1 MKTETINGVTY
12 KLPNVLNDFQKD
24 LYVHLINWKWKNITK
39 EPGKYSDDYY
49 DAILPESVHKNFPVI
64 YPDILQDLKLHQNK
78 FPFKLHEHFNH
89 MASSQAANVNLFLPV
104 LLNTKANDVL
114 KNINSN
120 SKIIKS
126 DFNKLANNELYKGF
140 RIEFWDGN
148 SSKEKGILKDH
159 NARSGT
165 DSDIAIAYY
174 NHDNELC
181 LWLIEHKLTEK
192 EFTECGGYKSKGR
205 DEKKH
210 LCGKPYNDVLKDKN
224 LCYYHDIRKFKYW
237 DITDT
242 NKSFFANAD
251 KYDEC
256 PFRGGMNQL
265 WRNQLLGLAIE
276 NDINQPYKHVYFSVV
291 KHPGNTSLD
300 QSINEYMALINNN
313 PKFSVFDSTDVLNA
327 AQSVNDTTLNK
338 WIKWYKGLY
347 KI

>member
-12 KLPNVLNDFQKD
+12 KLPSVLNDFQKD

-39 EPGKYSDDYY
+39 TPGKYLNYDY
-49 DAILPESVHKNFPVI
+49 DAILPDSVHKNFPVI
-64 YPDILQDLKLHQNK
+64 YPNILQDLKSHLNK
-78 FPFKLHEHFNH
+78 FHFKLHKHFNH

-104 LLNTKANDVL
+104 LLNPKVNEVL
-114 KNINSN
+114 R
-120 SKIIKS
+120 KIRE
-126 DFNKLANNELYKGF
+126 DFCKLASNELYKGF
-140 RIEFWDGN
+140 RIEYWDGN
-148 SSKEKGILKDH
+148 SDEETGLLNDH

-205 DEKKH
+205 NKNKH
-210 LCGKPYNDVLKDKN
+210 LCGKPFNDILKNKN
-224 LCYYHDIRKFKYW
+224 LCYYHVVRKFKYW

-242 NKSFFANAD
+242 NKSFFVNAGN
-251 KYDEC
+251 YSEC

-276 NDINQPYKHVYFSVV
+276 NNNQPYKHVYFSVV
-291 KHPGNTSLD
+291 KHPGNKSLD
-300 QSINEYMALINNN
+300 DSINEYMALINNN
-313 PKFSVFDSTDVLNA
+313 PKFSVFDSTAVLNA
-327 AQSVNDTTLNK
+327 AQSVNDTALDK

-347 KI
+347 II